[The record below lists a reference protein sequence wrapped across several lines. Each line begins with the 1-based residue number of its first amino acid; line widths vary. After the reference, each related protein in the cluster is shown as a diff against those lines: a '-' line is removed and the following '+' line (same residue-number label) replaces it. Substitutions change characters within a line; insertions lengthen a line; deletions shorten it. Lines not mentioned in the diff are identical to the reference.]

1 MATEF
6 QFSPTFLKGFE
17 KLKPE
22 IKKAAVSA
30 LNKFKET
37 PQAKSL
43 RFHRL
48 SSVKPPVWKIDIF
61 TDHSW
66 QIAMRVEG
74 ETCILLSVDTHKN
87 MDRRY

>member
-6 QFSPTFLKGFE
+6 QFTPSFTKDYE

-22 IKKAAVSA
+22 IKKAALDA
-30 LNKFKET
+30 LKKFKQT
-37 PQAKSL
+37 PQAGSL

-61 TDHSW
+61 TDRSW
-66 QIAMRVEG
+66 QIAVRVEG
-74 ETCILLSVDTHKN
+74 ETCVLLAVATHK
-87 MDRRY
+87 RLF